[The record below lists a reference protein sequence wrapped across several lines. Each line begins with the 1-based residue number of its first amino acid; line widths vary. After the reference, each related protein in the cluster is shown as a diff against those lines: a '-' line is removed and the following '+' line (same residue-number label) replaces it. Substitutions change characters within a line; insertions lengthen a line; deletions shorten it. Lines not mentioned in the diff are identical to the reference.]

1 MIRYP
6 APLAAGSRIALTA
19 VSDGVRESA
28 HARLDLV
35 IRQMQQ
41 RGFEIV
47 EGACL
52 RASAGHVS
60 APARERAAEF
70 MRFALDD
77 TIAAIA
83 PPWGGELAME
93 MLPLL
98 DYDALARARP
108 KWVFG
113 FSDVSTLTAKLTARC
128 GWATVHSANL
138 MDLVD
143 SQTDPLTV
151 RTLDWL
157 ARPAGARFSQDA
169 SSHFQKGFPA
179 IETDPHAALEP
190 THPTRWQYLPTAA
203 PDGNGTISIE
213 GRLLGGCLDTLAHLL
228 GQDGIDPAGFARTH
242 GDLPCLL
249 YLENVELTPTQLART
264 LMGLKHRGVF
274 RDIAGLLMGR
284 NAGPAKDHAGF
295 SDLDA
300 LNTALADAPFP
311 VLFDLDIGHRPPNL
325 TLING
330 ARARVWL
337 EGTTGG
343 VEQVLD

>member
-77 TIAAIA
+77 TLAAIA

-93 MLPLL
+93 LLPLL
-98 DYDALARARP
+98 DFDALAGARP
-108 KWVFG
+108 KWMFG
-113 FSDVSTLTAKLTARC
+113 FSDVSTLMTMLTARC
-128 GWATVHSANL
+128 GWATMHSANL

-143 SQTDPLTV
+143 SQSDPLTA

-157 ARPAGARFSQDA
+157 ALPAGARFTQVA

-203 PDGNGTISIE
+203 PGGDDTISIE
-213 GRLLGGCLDTLAHLL
+213 GRLLGGCLDTLSHLL
-228 GQDGIDPAGFARTH
+228 GRDGIDPAGFARAF

-274 RDIAGLLMGR
+274 ADIAGLLMGR

-295 SDLDA
+295 TDRDA
-300 LNTALADAPFP
+300 LKTALADALFP
-311 VLFDLDIGHRPPNL
+311 VLYDLDIGHRPPNL

-337 EGTTGG
+337 DGKAAG